1 LKATDFVA
9 ALTESCRDGAVE
21 GLTKQLEKP
30 AGRKPSQQLRK
41 LSSWFK
47 SLSPNDQQ
55 NLTAVM
61 RMAAD
66 ATLFGV
72 FCVFD
77 GVRTVESTSM
87 KSSFRITATKGV
99 VRTVVSPSTEFL
111 HDIYRA
117 RADD

>member
-1 LKATDFVA
+1 MKATDFVA
-9 ALTESCRDGAVE
+9 VLTECCRDGAVK
-21 GLTKQLEKP
+21 GLTEQLKKP

-41 LSSWFK
+41 LSSWFN

-55 NLTAVM
+55 NLIAVT

-77 GVRTVESTSM
+77 GVRVVESTPM

-117 RADD
+117 KADD